1 MGLEEELKSSRQ
13 RLDMLEQ
20 SERKALRLHLYLPN
34 YPVEKLDEE
43 LRRIAEQH
51 QRLECEKSNLERRLT
66 ELRQAI
72 VDEEGL
78 RRFCKVATRNLDA
91 LNDNQWR
98 ILLETMRLRVLV
110 EDGGITVKIAVP
122 SVKEEQSVIAA
133 GTSQS
138 GDR

>member
-20 SERKALRLHLYLPN
+20 PERKALCLHLHLPN

-91 LNDNQWR
+91 LNDSQWR
-98 ILLETMRLRVLV
+98 IILETMLRVLV

-138 GDR
+138 GGR